1 MSRIFFITSSF
12 KIDFGNFNIPLITAN
27 DYLLNTFPYLK
38 NKQYIY
44 DFDNFNNKVSYKEFV
59 KMLCQLSLKNDC
71 CIELIVL
78 WNTTQKSEISQCNIK
93 PNYVIQIN
101 NDSNLYS
108 LIYALENDSI
118 LPSTAYIIKFQ

>member
-1 MSRIFFITSSF
+1 MSRTYFITSSS
-12 KIDFGNFNIPLITAN
+12 KIDFGNLNIPLISTN
-27 DYLLNTFPYLK
+27 DYLLSTFPYLK

-59 KMLCQLSLKNDC
+59 KVLYQLSLENDC

-78 WNTTQKSEISQCNIK
+78 WNTTQKSEISEYNTK
-93 PNYVIQIN
+93 PNNVIRIN

-108 LIYALENDSI
+108 LIYALENNSI
-118 LPSTAYIIKFQ
+118 LPSTAYIIKIQ